1 MGKYLMVEAN
11 TIMSQKK
18 IKSENKH
25 TVKEV
30 LKSLEWGVE
39 GDKLTLLCP
48 ITDEYI
54 TIDMNAIKQKIN
66 G

>member
-1 MGKYLMVEAN
+1 
-11 TIMSQKK
+11 MSQKK
-18 IKSENKH
+18 QKSENKH

-39 GDKLTLLCP
+39 AGKLTLLCP

-54 TIDMNAIKQKIN
+54 TIDLSEVKKHIY